1 VVDSSSTTN
10 QYQIAISPPTA
21 TTPSTIQTIQ
31 QGVGFNQNLI
41 LQAAAGSGN
50 IGIGLNTTLAKLHVG
65 GTTIINNGLTCSSSL
80 NVIGNIIGSGT
91 ALTNLNYNAIT
102 NKPDLSVT
110 SISCRVLKRNQKK
123 KSRCTRVLVTQIF
136 CKFKWASYKPAQGPY
151 SVFTFS

>member
-1 VVDSSSTTN
+1 MSIYCNIIFSNSITAADSSSTTN

-21 TTPSTIQTIQ
+21 TSPATIQTIQ

-102 NKPDLSVT
+102 NKPDLT
-110 SISCRVLKRNQKK
+110 GYAI
-123 KSRCTRVLVTQIF
+123 TQI
-136 CKFKWASYKPAQGPY
+136 
-151 SVFTFS
+151 